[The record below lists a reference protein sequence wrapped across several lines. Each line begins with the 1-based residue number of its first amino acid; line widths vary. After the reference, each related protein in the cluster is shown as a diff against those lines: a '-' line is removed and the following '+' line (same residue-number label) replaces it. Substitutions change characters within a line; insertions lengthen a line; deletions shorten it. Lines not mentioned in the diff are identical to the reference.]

1 MEVVLTILIIGMV
14 WTAVRDTIKRNE
26 DEEIYRERFK
36 AHNEMMAEKH
46 KQWCLER
53 QNKSSE

>member
-1 MEVVLTILIIGMV
+1 
-14 WTAVRDTIKRNE
+14 VRDTIKRNE